1 MFFFFNDTATTE
13 IYTLSLHDALP
24 IYTDQVF
31 LGGQVVHRVEEEGP
45 IAHDV
50 EEGVGGEIRVAHHG
64 DSGSACDDGGRTFG
78 TALGHTATA
87 LLWPEGNRG
96 GAVGRD
102 RAPEGEHHQGVR
114 PGHVVVLVELHAV
127 AIGLSPAVL
136 RRIDDRSHRRPRHAL
151 GRGRER
157 AHAGEERQGQGTGH
171 LMPVVGADRGGG
183 DIPPEMPR
191 AVYA

>member
-64 DSGSACDDGGRTFG
+64 DSRSACDDGGRTLG
-78 TALGHTATA
+78 AALGHTPAA
-87 LLWPEGNRG
+87 LLWPEGKRG

-102 RAPEGEHHQGVR
+102 PAPEGEHHQGVPAR
-114 PGHVVVLVELHAV
+114 HVGGPVVIHAV
-127 AIGLSPAVL
+127 
-136 RRIDDRSHRRPRHAL
+136 
-151 GRGRER
+151 
-157 AHAGEERQGQGTGH
+157 
-171 LMPVVGADRGGG
+171 
-183 DIPPEMPR
+183 
-191 AVYA
+191 